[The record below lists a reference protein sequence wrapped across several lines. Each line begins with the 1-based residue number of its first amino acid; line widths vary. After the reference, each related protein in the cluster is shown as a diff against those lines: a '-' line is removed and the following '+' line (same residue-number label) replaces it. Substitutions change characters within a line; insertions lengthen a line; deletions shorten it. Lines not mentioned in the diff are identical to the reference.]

1 MTRLHLEQ
9 HPDKLVDYMIFRNV
23 RNISELISLLKSGKV
38 DSVLLSENMIVSPLH
53 LAVAA
58 NRALHNQRNGTMRTK
73 NINTE
78 IILCLSPNNNISQSL
93 TRFGLSANS
102 YNVISLTVADTSE
115 SLAEKIQDL
124 KTKVKADLVN
134 DCRGFQYDDYE
145 VYDVYG
151 ISKEELSVDSLENSV
166 ITRMATK
173 V

>member
-1 MTRLHLEQ
+1 MTRIRLEQ
-9 HPDKLVDYMIFRNV
+9 HPDKVIDYMIFRNV
-23 RNISELISLLKSGKV
+23 RNISELITLLKSGKM
-38 DSVLLSENMIVSPLH
+38 DSVILSETMIVSPLH

-58 NRALHNQRNGTMRTK
+58 NRALHNQKNKTMKTK

-93 TRFGLSANS
+93 TRFGLNVNS
-102 YNVISLTVADTSE
+102 YNVISL
-115 SLAEKIQDL
+115 SLADSEDALSEKIQDL
-124 KTKVKADLVN
+124 KSKVKADIVN

-166 ITRMATK
+166 ITRIATK